1 MKKLLLL
8 TCVSAF
14 LLSSCVSY
22 NHSYRKTDVGN
33 TSIGLAG
40 PYVADLDIDFTKTVR
55 AVSRKHTTKGAAK
68 DEAYYNAITKNN
80 IHVVVDPIYSV
91 RTMRTLFGSKST
103 AEITGFTGMYKDAR
117 KKSDDAAAVAA
128 DGLAKESELFNAR
141 FESLEK
147 LAGLKSLT
155 EEEENVYS
163 IKSGGC
169 CGDGDKSSSAGPTLL
184 TTTTNKTGLID
195 SYNKIVGNS
204 SSEKSTDTATVA
216 VSAGAPASDSDEAK
230 KSGFLSKIL
239 NKLMFWKK

>member
-40 PYVADLDIDFTKTVR
+40 PYVADLDIDFTKTVT
-55 AVSRKHTTKGAAK
+55 AVSGKHATKGAAK

-91 RTMRTLFGSKST
+91 RTMRTLFGSICI

-117 KKSDDAAAVAA
+117 KKSD

-163 IKSGGC
+163 VKSGGC

-204 SSEKSTDTATVA
+204 SSEKSTNTVA
-216 VSAGAPASDSDEAK
+216 VSAGAPASDSDDEK

-239 NKLMFWKK
+239 NKLMFWQK